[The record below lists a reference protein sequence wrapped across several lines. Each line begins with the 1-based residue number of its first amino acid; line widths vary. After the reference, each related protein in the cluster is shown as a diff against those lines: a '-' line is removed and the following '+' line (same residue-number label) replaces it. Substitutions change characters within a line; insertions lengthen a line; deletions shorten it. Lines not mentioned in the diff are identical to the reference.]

1 MGKNREKKYINS
13 IVVKKKVLGDI
24 SGGIKSKN
32 KSDSDQ
38 KNDTNGQQI
47 QNDKENDKTN
57 VNNKK
62 NIQDAKKNETTLSEN
77 KNVDEND
84 KTNDV
89 NNGNIQNAEKNEV
102 ALINE
107 NKNAEKNEVALIN
120 ENKNAEKNEFAL
132 INKNKSADGNDDD
145 DDDDDGNITEINFI
159 LSMKKIIR
167 KKSISQYNI
176 KNIITYILNEYSG
189 CNLFDLFLNILSLN
203 KMKPIWHLASMMYN
217 LHLNPTKSI
226 ASAILLCYSLSEI

>member
-120 ENKNAEKNEFAL
+120 KS
-132 INKNKSADGNDDD
+132 KSADGNDDD
-145 DDDDDGNITEINFI
+145 DDDDDGNITEINFKK
-159 LSMKKIIR
+159 SMKKIIR
-167 KKSISQYNI
+167 RKSISQYNI

>member
-120 ENKNAEKNEFAL
+120 
-132 INKNKSADGNDDD
+132 KNKSADGNDDD
-145 DDDDDGNITEINFI
+145 DDDDDGNITEINFKK
-159 LSMKKIIR
+159 SMKKIIR
-167 KKSISQYNI
+167 RKSISQYNI

>member
-107 NKNAEKNEVALIN
+107 NKNAEKNE
-120 ENKNAEKNEFAL
+120 FAL

-145 DDDDDGNITEINFI
+145 DDDDDGNITEINFKK
-159 LSMKKIIR
+159 SMKKIIR
-167 KKSISQYNI
+167 RKSISQYNI